1 MTADTTLESSE
12 PILRL
17 KVDKRSPV
25 PMYVQIGRAIREM
38 IESRELPPDS
48 LLPPSKVLCKQLGIT
63 HMTLRQ
69 AYTMLEQDGLL
80 EPQRGRGTWIRRP
93 RIERT
98 LEDIGS
104 FSEYIARKGKT
115 PSSRVLL
122 FERREPTL
130 VAAAYLESGSVYH
143 LKRLRFA
150 DNIPMVI
157 EEVEILAALCPG
169 LEKFDFAHES
179 LYRVLEQEYDLQ
191 FVRAVQT
198 LSASVAEPADRALLE
213 TGPRVAV
220 LVVSGHTKLKGD
232 RPAMVGNSRYRG
244 DLYAITIQAER
255 GSRR

>member
-1 MTADTTLESSE
+1 MTADTTLESAE

-25 PMYVQIGRAIREM
+25 PMYVQISGAIREM
-38 IESRELPPDS
+38 IESRQLAPDS
-48 LLPPSKVLCKQLGIT
+48 LLPSSNVLCRQLGIT

-69 AYTMLEQDGLL
+69 AYTILEQDGLL
-80 EPQRGRGTWIRRP
+80 EPQRGRGTWVRQP

-98 LEDIGS
+98 LEDISS
-104 FSEYIARKGKT
+104 FSEYITRKGKT

-122 FERREPTL
+122 FEQSEPSPT
-130 VAAAYLESGSVYH
+130 ASSYLEPGTVYR

-157 EEVEILAALCPG
+157 EEVEILAALCRG

-179 LYRVLEQEYDLQ
+179 LYRILEQEYELQ

-198 LSASVAEPADRALLE
+198 VSASVAEPADRALLE
-213 TGPRVAV
+213 TGSRVAV

-232 RPAMVGNSRYRG
+232 RPAMVGSSRYRG

-255 GSRR
+255 GARR